1 MQSFNAEGSVSP
13 LHGQT
18 RELRGPVYC
27 FMLPFPLAQSML
39 STAISGALVGIDGLL
54 VEVEVDVA
62 LGLPQ
67 FTTVGLPEGAVRESK
82 DRVRSAIKNSGY
94 EFPARRITV
103 NLAPADVKKEGS
115 AYDLPIAL
123 GILAAEGWLTKEQ
136 LESHAILGELSL
148 DGRVKPVH
156 GALPLAVMAKEKGLK
171 GLIVPTEN
179 AAEAAV
185 VDGVAVFGVST
196 LSEAFLLLNGERP
209 LDSTVVDV
217 NTLFTQHSKYEVD
230 FNDVKGQEHVK
241 RALEVAASGGHNLLL
256 VGPPGSGKTM
266 LARRLPAVLPTMTLT
281 EAIETTKVHSVAG
294 TLNGSALVATRPFRT
309 PHHTISD
316 AGMIGGG
323 SVPKP
328 GEVSLAHHGVLFLDE
343 LPEFRKNVLEVL
355 RQPLEDASVTISR
368 AVGSITYPA
377 DIMLVAAMNP
387 CSCGFFGD
395 PQHECTCSPQQV
407 QRYRAKISGPL
418 LDRIDIQVEVPAVKY
433 KELSDKTTGEDSA
446 TIRTRVNQAR
456 EIQLKRFSQRNIF
469 CNAQMSSRDIRTH
482 CQLDA
487 AGEKLLENAMQ
498 RLGLSARAYTRI
510 LKVARTIADLAGEG
524 HITSAHI
531 AQAIQYRALDRGE

>member
-1 MQSFNAEGSVSP
+1 
-13 LHGQT
+13 
-18 RELRGPVYC
+18 
-27 FMLPFPLAQSML
+27 MLA
-39 STAISGALVGIDGLL
+39 TAVSGALIGIDGLL

-103 NLAPADVKKEGS
+103 NLAPADVKKEGA

-136 LESHAILGELSL
+136 LQSYAILGELSL
-148 DGRVKPVH
+148 DGRVKPVR
-156 GALPLAVMAKEKGLK
+156 GALPLAVMAREKGLK

-185 VDGVAVFGVST
+185 VDEIAVFGVST

-209 LDSTVVDV
+209 LDSTLVDV
-217 NTLFTQHSKYEVD
+217 SALFTRHSAYEVD

-266 LARRLPAVLPTMTLT
+266 LARRLPTVLPTLTLT

-294 TLNGSALVATRPFRT
+294 SLNGQALVATRPFRS

-323 SVPKP
+323 TVPKP

-355 RQPLEDASVTISR
+355 RQPLEDAQVTISR

-407 QRYRAKISGPL
+407 QRYRARISGPL

-433 KELSDKTTGEDSA
+433 KELSDKATGEDSTA
-446 TIRTRVNQAR
+446 IRTRVNQAR
-456 EIQLKRFSQRNIF
+456 EIQLQRFQQRRIF
-469 CNAQMSSRDIRTH
+469 CNAQMSSRDIRTY
-482 CQLDA
+482 CQLDTT
-487 AGEKLLENAMQ
+487 GEKLLENAMQ

-510 LKVARTIADLAGEG
+510 LKVARTIADLAGED
-524 HITSAHI
+524 HITGAHI
-531 AQAIQYRALDRGE
+531 AQAIQYRALDRE

>member
-1 MQSFNAEGSVSP
+1 
-13 LHGQT
+13 
-18 RELRGPVYC
+18 
-27 FMLPFPLAQSML
+27 MLA
-39 STAISGALVGIDGLL
+39 TAVSGALIGIDGLL

-103 NLAPADVKKEGS
+103 NLAPADVKKEGA

-136 LESHAILGELSL
+136 LQSYAILGELSL

-156 GALPLAVMAKEKGLK
+156 GALPLAVMAREKGLK

-185 VDGVAVFGVST
+185 VDELAVFGVST

-209 LDSTVVDV
+209 LAATVVDV
-217 NTLFTQHSKYEVD
+217 TALFTRHSAYEID

-241 RALEVAASGGHNLLL
+241 RALEVSASGGHNLLL

-266 LARRLPAVLPTMTLT
+266 LARRLPTVLPALTLT

-294 TLNGSALVATRPFRT
+294 SLNGQALVATRPFRS

-323 SVPKP
+323 TVPKP

-355 RQPLEDASVTISR
+355 RQPLEDAHVTISR

-433 KELSDKTTGEDSA
+433 KELSDKATGEDSA
-446 TIRTRVNQAR
+446 AIRTRVNQAR
-456 EIQLKRFSQRNIF
+456 EIQLQRFQQRRIF
-469 CNAQMSSRDIRTH
+469 CNAQMSSRDIRTY
-482 CQLDA
+482 CQLDT

-510 LKVARTIADLAGEG
+510 LKVARTIADLASEENLTG
-524 HITSAHI
+524 AHI
-531 AQAIQYRALDRGE
+531 AQAIQYRALDRE